1 MNVSVVIPALNE
13 ARSLPRTL
21 ERLDAFLDEA
31 GVHRSEVIVVDDGS
45 TDGTAGAVEALGRA
59 NVKVLRHSRNRGK
72 GAAVRTGV
80 LATNPAQVGAGLSV
94 GRANAPGGDVVI
106 VTDADGNYLNNRAGP
121 FLEAIRSGADIVLGS
136 RAHAGCKWKVT
147 PAAARYIHRRRVM
160 GRIFHDIVRVLTGL
174 NFEDTQTGLKFFRG
188 EVAREVFGDLVI
200 EGFAYDVEV
209 LMRARRRGYR
219 IVELPLVYHCPTS
232 ESRVTRLDPPR
243 MFLDLLRVRRV
254 CRGEKRSARDTGTA

>member
-1 MNVSVVIPALNE
+1 VVIPALNE
-13 ARSLPRTL
+13 SRRLPGTL
-21 ERLDAFLDEA
+21 DRLDAFLDPSLNEA
-31 GVHRSEVIVVDDGS
+31 GIGQREILVVDDGS
-45 TDGTAGAVEALGRA
+45 TDGTASAVEALGHA
-59 NVKVLRHSRNRGK
+59 DVKVLRHSCNRGK

-80 LATNPAQVGAGLSV
+80 LATD
-94 GRANAPGGDVVI
+94 GDVVI
-106 VTDADGNYLNNRAGP
+106 VTDADGNYLSNRAEP
-121 FLEAIRSGADIVLGS
+121 FLEAIRSGTDIVLGS
-136 RAHAGCKWKVT
+136 RAHAGCEWQVT

-160 GRIFHDIVRVLTGL
+160 GRIFHDIVRAITGL

-232 ESRVTRLDPPR
+232 ESRVTRVDPPR
-243 MFLDLLRVRRV
+243 MFLDLFRVRRV
-254 CRGEKRSARDTGTA
+254 CRGEGRVRGS

>member
-1 MNVSVVIPALNE
+1 VKVSAVIPALNE
-13 ARSLPRTL
+13 SRSLPRTL
-21 ERLDAFLDEA
+21 ERLDAFLDPSLDPSLNEA
-31 GVHRSEVIVVDDGS
+31 GIGRREIIVVDDGS
-45 TDGTAGAVEALGRA
+45 TDGTASAAEALGRA
-59 NVKVLRHSRNRGK
+59 DVKVLRHSCNRGK

-80 LATNPAQVGAGLSV
+80 LATN
-94 GRANAPGGDVVI
+94 GDVVI

-147 PAAARYIHRRRVM
+147 PEAARYIHRRRVI
-160 GRIFHDIVRVLTGL
+160 GRIFHDIVRAVTGL
-174 NFEDTQTGLKFFRG
+174 NLEDTQTGLKFFRG

-219 IVELPLVYHCPTS
+219 IVELPLVYHCPTC

-243 MFLDLLRVRRV
+243 MVLELLRGRRI
-254 CRGEKRSARDTGTA
+254 CRGEGRARGS